1 MSMEDAEP
9 RTSPTLSLAFLTN
22 TTLVDLAPASPL
34 PPGEIPQPLSIIIAL
49 ACIFLLLATFLLF
62 VTLCKPAAMDP
73 SRHSPHECM
82 PYHPETPSEPQLR
95 FWKRLG
101 SLRQS
106 IHSFRRGRPGSQHPG
121 PGSHQPLRDRDW
133 GLMESTKM

>member
-1 MSMEDAEP
+1 MSAEEP
-9 RTSPTLSLAFLTN
+9 DHKNSPTLSPVFLTN
-22 TTLVDLAPASPL
+22 TTATNLTASSPL

-73 SRHSPHECM
+73 TRHSPHECM
-82 PYHPETPSEPQLR
+82 PYHPETSSEPQLR

-121 PGSHQPLRDRDW
+121 PAIHQPLPDRDW

>member
-1 MSMEDAEP
+1 MSTEDAEP
-9 RTSPTLSLAFLTN
+9 RTSPTLSLAFVTN
-22 TTLVDLAPASPL
+22 TTLGDLAPASPL
-34 PPGEIPQPLSIIIAL
+34 PAGEIPQPLSIIIAL

-121 PGSHQPLRDRDW
+121 PAAHQPLRGQDW

>member
-1 MSMEDAEP
+1 MSTEEP
-9 RTSPTLSLAFLTN
+9 DHKSSSTLSLVFLTN
-22 TTLVDLAPASPL
+22 TSSVDLAPPSSL
-34 PPGEIPQPLSIIIAL
+34 PPGEIPQPLSIFIAL
-49 ACIFLLLATFLLF
+49 ACIFLLLATFLIF

-82 PYHPETPSEPQLR
+82 PYHPDSPSEPQLR

-121 PGSHQPLRDRDW
+121 PAFHQPLPDREW

>member
-1 MSMEDAEP
+1 MNTEEP
-9 RTSPTLSLAFLTN
+9 DKNSSTFIPLLLTN
-22 TTLVDLAPASPL
+22 TTSVDLAPPSPL
-34 PPGEIPQPLSIIIAL
+34 PPGGIPQPLSIIIAL

-121 PGSHQPLRDRDW
+121 PTIHQPLPDREW

>member
-1 MSMEDAEP
+1 MNTEEP
-9 RTSPTLSLAFLTN
+9 NHKSSPTLGLVFFTN
-22 TTLVDLAPASPL
+22 TTSAELASPSPW
-34 PPGEIPQPLSIIIAL
+34 PPGEIPQSLSIIIAL

-73 SRHSPHECM
+73 SRHGPHECM

-121 PGSHQPLRDRDW
+121 PAIHQPLPDRDW
-133 GLMESTKM
+133 GFMESTKM